1 MISQQLSLGIKFRS
15 RLYFIWSG
23 DIRYPKLTCALL
35 TSGEANTPR
44 VVKRLLRKT
53 SSSGL
58 REAHR
63 SFKQVT
69 VELNYERTQAKKW
82 MIRLSAAWL
91 IMFIICIT
99 SFFPSRSKGLH
110 SFGIFVFV
118 TSTLIMLAAIARFL
132 FKRYQCTVPLMRLLP
147 FRQLML
153 DGWIRTI
160 RREIQLEEDELSR
173 EKITTRFMYQEKSNR
188 LSEKPVATGAKENV
202 DKFYLEL
209 EHDAEALDPFLV
221 RVLGKEGEAP
231 RSCTGREDIEVFS
244 YFLKMDKEENFI
256 VGPKYSRRS
265 QKRELLDTVSCDSIS
280 FTSAD
285 EDREPAASTAPSYID
300 PSSSSVSFY
309 SARRLEEI
317 SIENYDS
324 RYSVTM
330 DSGDTGTSSV
340 LPAKV
345 TDNLNTPL
353 LGSRKKNNIS
363 YFGTRQ
369 NNTS

>member
-1 MISQQLSLGIKFRS
+1 MSQLSLGIKFRS

-23 DIRYPKLTCALL
+23 DITSPKLTCALL
-35 TSGEANTPR
+35 NSGEANTPR

-58 REAHR
+58 REAHT

-69 VELNYERTQAKKW
+69 VELNYERTRAKKW
-82 MIRLSAAWL
+82 MIRFSLAWL

-99 SFFPSRSKGLH
+99 SLFPNRSKGLH
-110 SFGIFVFV
+110 NFGIFVFV
-118 TSTLIMLAAIARFL
+118 TSTFVVLAAVARFL

-160 RREIQLEEDELSR
+160 RREIQLEEEDLSR
-173 EKITTRFMYQEKSNR
+173 EKITTRFMYQEKSKR

-221 RVLGKEGEAP
+221 RVLGKEGETP

-265 QKRELLDTVSCDSIS
+265 QRRDLLDAVSCDSIS
-280 FTSAD
+280 FTSAE
-285 EDREPAASTAPSYID
+285 EDREAPAASTAHSYID
-300 PSSSSVSFY
+300 PSPSSMSLY

-317 SIENYDS
+317 SIENYDTRFS
-324 RYSVTM
+324 ITM
-330 DSGDTGTSSV
+330 DSGATTTSSV
-340 LPAKV
+340 LPAKSG
-345 TDNLNTPL
+345 DNLNTPL
-353 LGSRKKNNIS
+353 LGSRTKNNIS

-369 NNTS
+369 NSTS